1 MKTIKSFN
9 TMKLLKICTVILM
22 GMVSMQVFANP
33 IEDQYKALITPQPS
47 YAKFQENFDTI
58 LGKIEEITEH
68 VTQIQDKSELYPM
81 CVAIQSSIN
90 ANKNN
95 QKYKAQYDRDYKQ
108 FDTTFDETLAEATQG
123 LSDKKEICDQ
133 AKQAYLEHK

>member
-1 MKTIKSFN
+1 
-9 TMKLLKICTVILM
+9 MKLLKICTVILM

-68 VTQIQDKSELYPM
+68 VTQIQNKSELYPM

-90 ANKNN
+90 AMKNN

>member
-22 GMVSMQVFANP
+22 GMVSTQVFANP
-33 IEDQYKALITPQPS
+33 IEDQYKVLIKPQPS

-58 LGKIEEITEH
+58 LGKIEEITER

-81 CVAIQSSIN
+81 CVAIQSSIT
-90 ANKNN
+90 AMKNN

>member
-1 MKTIKSFN
+1 
-9 TMKLLKICTVILM
+9 MKLLKICTVILM

-58 LGKIEEITEH
+58 LGKIEEITER

-81 CVAIQSSIN
+81 CVAIQSSIT
-90 ANKNN
+90 AMKNN